1 MEFFMSKTRVLCMF
15 GGKSTEYEVSLMSAY
30 SILSNI
36 DREKYEVI
44 TLGITKEGKWLFY
57 EGGLDEIKDGT
68 WFNHK
73 ATPAML
79 VPDFDA
85 KKLVVLKDT
94 PEYYDI
100 DVVFPVMHGAN
111 CEDGTLQGLFEL
123 CGLPFVGPGCLS
135 SAVSMDKVFTKLVLN
150 NYDIP
155 QAEFLHFTDSEIATE
170 LENCVAKIEEKFDYP
185 VFVKPANAGSSIGT
199 GKAREREGLVAALI
213 NAAKYDAKIIVEE
226 YITAKEIEVAVM
238 GRGSTLRASV
248 CGEIIPG
255 ADYYDYETKYI
266 SNVSSDAIPAR
277 IPADTAETVRALAK
291 KIYTALDCK
300 GLSRVDF
307 FVTDS
312 GRIVFNE
319 INTLPGFTTISMYPK
334 LFLNEGMTY
343 SEIID
348 NLLELA
354 LGE

>member
-1 MEFFMSKTRVLCMF
+1 MSKTRVLCMF

-36 DREKYEVI
+36 DREKYEVM
-44 TLGITKEGKWLFY
+44 TLGVTKDGKWLYY
-57 EGGLDEIKDGT
+57 EGGLDRIKDGSWYT
-68 WFNHK
+68 GEVS
-73 ATPAML
+73 PAVL
-79 VPDFDA
+79 VPDSGA
-85 KKLVVLKDT
+85 KTLLVMKKT
-94 PEYYDI
+94 PEYIDV
-100 DVVFPVMHGAN
+100 DVVFPIMHGAN
-111 CEDGTLQGLFEL
+111 CEDGTLQGLFEI
-123 CGLPFVGPGCLS
+123 CGLPYVGPGCLS

-150 NYDIP
+150 NYKIP
-155 QAEFLHFTDSEIATE
+155 QAEFLHFTDAQISKE
-170 LENCVAKIEEKFDYP
+170 LDACIEKIEAKFDYP

-199 GKAREREGLVAALI
+199 GKARERDGLVSALI
-213 NAAKYDAKIIVEE
+213 NAAKFDSKIIIEE

-238 GRGSTLRASV
+238 GRGENLRTSV

-266 SNVSSDAIPAR
+266 SDVSSDAIPAR
-277 IPADTAETVRALAK
+277 IPEDTAKTVRELAA

-334 LFLNEGMTY
+334 LFLNAGMTY

-348 NLLELA
+348 NLIAQALA
-354 LGE
+354 E

>member
-1 MEFFMSKTRVLCMF
+1 MEIFMSKIRVLCMF

-36 DREKYEVI
+36 DRNKYDVI
-44 TLGITKEGKWLFY
+44 TLGVTKDGKWLYY
-57 EGGLDEIKDGT
+57 EGELDKIKDGT
-68 WFNHK
+68 WYTDK
-73 ATPAML
+73 VYPAAL
-79 VPDFDA
+79 IPDSGA
-85 KKLVVLKDT
+85 KKLLILKDS
-94 PEYYDI
+94 PVYVDI

-111 CEDGTLQGLFEL
+111 CEDGTLQGLFEI
-123 CGLPFVGPGCLS
+123 CGLPYVGPGCLS
-135 SAVSMDKVFTKLVLN
+135 SAVAMDKVFTKLVLN
-150 NYDIP
+150 NYGIP
-155 QAEFLHFTDSEIATE
+155 QAEFLHFTDTEISADIDG
-170 LENCVAKIEEKFDYP
+170 CVAKTEEKFDYP

-199 GKAREREGLVAALI
+199 GKARERAGLAAALV
-213 NAAKYDAKIIVEE
+213 NAAKFDTKVIVEE

-238 GRGSTLRASV
+238 GRGDSLRTSV

-255 ADYYDYETKYI
+255 SDYYDYETKYI
-266 SNVSSDAIPAR
+266 SDVSSDAIPAR
-277 IPADTAETVRALAK
+277 IPADTAETVRALAA

-348 NLLELA
+348 SLIALA
-354 LGE
+354 LES

>member
-1 MEFFMSKTRVLCMF
+1 MF

-36 DREKYEVI
+36 NREKYEVI
-44 TLGITKEGKWLFY
+44 TLGVSKDGKWLYY
-57 EGGLDEIKDGT
+57 EGSLESIKDGS
-68 WFNHK
+68 WHEREVY
-73 ATPAML
+73 PAVL
-79 VPDFDA
+79 VPDCGA
-85 KKLVVLKDT
+85 KKLLVLKNA
-94 PEYYDI
+94 PEYKDI

-111 CEDGTLQGLFEL
+111 CEDGTLQGLFEI
-123 CGLPFVGPGCLS
+123 CGLPYVGPGCLS

-150 NYDIP
+150 NYGVP
-155 QAEFLHFTDSEIATE
+155 QAEFLHFTDTEIAAE
-170 LENCVAKIEEKFDYP
+170 LDACVAKVEEEFDYP

-199 GKAREREGLVAALI
+199 GKAREREGLISALV
-213 NAAKYDAKIIVEE
+213 NAAKFDSKIIVEE

-238 GRGSTLRASV
+238 GRGETLRTSA

-255 ADYYDYETKYI
+255 ADYYDYETKYV

-277 IPADTAETVRALAK
+277 IPADTAEAVRALAA
-291 KIYTALDCK
+291 KIYTALGCK

-307 FVTDS
+307 FVTDG

-348 NLLELA
+348 NLIALA